1 MASNSNSN
9 SKSNP
14 LGYRTPPNSVANSVL
29 SSSNNNDDEDENKN
43 DSTTNMNA
51 AILSDEPK
59 LSSAALCT
67 RLKLQDA
74 IFRPEF
80 THQCLPGEYVRGY
93 QPLRSV
99 LQQVCQECG
108 YDYDYDCDC
117 DCDSNNSDSNSNARL
132 LHKSHRHHT
141 QATKELDMLVTLAPS
156 CRKCHVAMTIQKKK
170 RKLRQG
176 NRHVK
181 RIKGG
186 GVDEEEDDDP
196 TTATSA
202 NNGNDNDDSDN
213 ESEFQPSSGD
223 DDGDDDMS
231 NPEGTTRTRRMPQ
244 SEISESIGKA
254 LPEMV
259 DDKED
264 VMEDYLASP
273 IGKILQEFSVSSQKK
288 KNGTSSSTLDD
299 YCMTLVNGTDANAVA
314 YHNQVQKLA
323 LWFIENA
330 DESNVASTDSGGFW
344 KVVYLFQK
352 IKGKGYSLA
361 GYITLF
367 HFHAPFHKPE
377 PGIIVR
383 ICQALVLPPYQRQGH
398 GQRLMT
404 CVYDLAHDNYS
415 DIDDDNYKDDTKIVQ
430 INVEDPAPGFV
441 ALRNKVDYQL
451 VRQHLEW
458 FPTKPSKIG
467 HADFFTP
474 LIEIQAQAASA
485 LAKITPRQMHLCHE
499 LTKLQAVQQQQQQQQ
514 QQGATC
520 TSGKTMIQKDDE
532 MEKQFRLLVKK
543 RLNKEHRE
551 EMSALPT
558 KAGKQAFL
566 AKLFDKELKHYELIL
581 RACQ

>member
-1 MASNSNSN
+1 MASNINRN
-9 SKSNP
+9 RNP
-14 LGYRTPPNSVANSVL
+14 LGYRTPPNSIANSAL
-29 SSSNNNDDEDENKN
+29 STRSSNNDDDEATNNDNE
-43 DSTTNMNA
+43 DSTTNMNI

-67 RLKLQDA
+67 RLQLQDA

-99 LQQVCQECG
+99 LQQACQEC
-108 YDYDYDCDC
+108 DYDCD
-117 DCDSNNSDSNSNARL
+117 SDYSTSNSNSNSRR
-132 LHKSHRHHT
+132 LHKSHRHHS
-141 QATKELDMLVTLAPS
+141 QATKELDILVTLAPS

-186 GVDEEEDDDP
+186 GVPVDEQEEEEDDNP
-196 TTATSA
+196 TTATSE
-202 NNGNDNDDSDN
+202 NNGDDDDADN
-213 ESEFQPSSGD
+213 ESEFEPSSGD
-223 DDGDDDMS
+223 EDDGDDMS

-244 SEISESIGKA
+244 SEIFESIGKA

-259 DDKED
+259 DDEED
-264 VMEDYLASP
+264 VTEDYLASP

-288 KNGTSSSTLDD
+288 RKNGTSSSSTLDD
-299 YCMTLVNGTDANAVA
+299 FCMTLASGTDANAVA

-352 IKGKGYSLA
+352 IPGKGYSLA

-398 GQRLMT
+398 GQTLMT
-404 CVYDLAHDNYS
+404 CVYDLAHDRYS
-415 DIDDDNYKDDTKIVQ
+415 DIYDDCYKDDTKIVQ

-451 VRQHLEW
+451 VCQHLEW

-474 LIEIQAQAASA
+474 LTEIQAQAASA

-499 LTKLQAVQQQQQQQQ
+499 LTKLRAVQQQQQQQR
-514 QQGATC
+514 AMS
-520 TSGKTMIQKDDE
+520 TSETTMIQKVDE
-532 MEKQFRLLVKK
+532 LEKPFRLLVKK

-558 KAGKQAFL
+558 KAGKQALL
-566 AKLFDKELKHYELIL
+566 AKLFDKELKHYESIL
-581 RACQ
+581 RTCK

>member
-1 MASNSNSN
+1 MA
-9 SKSNP
+9 SNP
-14 LGYRTPPNSVANSVL
+14 LGYRTPPNSISTSVL
-29 SSSNNNDDEDENKN
+29 SSNNNDDDDN
-43 DSTTNMNA
+43 DSTTDMH
-51 AILSDEPK
+51 IGDEPK

-67 RLKLQDA
+67 RLQLQDV

-80 THQCLPGEYVRGY
+80 THQCLSGEYVRGY

-99 LQQVCQECG
+99 LQQVCQEC
-108 YDYDYDCDC
+108 DCC
-117 DCDSNNSDSNSNARL
+117 YDSNSSSNSNSNSRL
-132 LHKSHRHHT
+132 LHKSHRHHL
-141 QATKELDMLVTLAPS
+141 QATKELDILVTLAPS
-156 CRKCHVAMTIQKKK
+156 CRKCHVATTIQKKKRKLRQDK

-181 RIKGG
+181 RLKGG
-186 GVDEEEDDDP
+186 GGGGDEQEDDQDEEEEK
-196 TTATSA
+196 TSSTSD
-202 NNGNDNDDSDN
+202 NDNDSGF
-213 ESEFQPSSGD
+213 EPSSED
-223 DDGDDDMS
+223 EDDGDDGDDNMR
-231 NPEGTTRTRRMPQ
+231 NPEGTTRTSRMPQ
-244 SEISESIGKA
+244 SEILESISKA

-259 DDKED
+259 DDEED
-264 VMEDYLASP
+264 VTEDYLARP

-288 KNGTSSSTLDD
+288 KKNGTSSSKKSLDY
-299 YCMTLVNGTDANAVA
+299 YCMTLANGTDANVVA

-330 DESNVASTDSGGFW
+330 DESNVASNSGGFW

-352 IKGKGYSLA
+352 IPRKGYSLA
-361 GYITLF
+361 GYVTLF
-367 HFHAPFHKPE
+367 HFHAPFHKPK

-398 GQRLMT
+398 GQTLMT
-404 CVYDLAHDNYS
+404 CVYDLAHGKYS
-415 DIDDDNYKDDTKIVQ
+415 DIYKDNDTKIVQ

-474 LIEIQAQAASA
+474 LTEIQAQAASA

-499 LTKLQAVQQQQQQQQ
+499 LTRLKAARQQQ
-514 QQGATC
+514 QQGRGTR
-520 TSGKTMIQKDDE
+520 TSKAIIKKDE
-532 MEKQFRLLVKK
+532 ELEKQFRLLVKK

-558 KAGKQAFL
+558 KAGKQEFL
-566 AKLFDKELKHYELIL
+566 AKLFDKELKHYEGIL
-581 RACQ
+581 RTCQ

>member
-1 MASNSNSN
+1 MA
-9 SKSNP
+9 SNP
-14 LGYRTPPNSVANSVL
+14 LGYRTPPNSISTSVL
-29 SSSNNNDDEDENKN
+29 SSNNNDDDDN
-43 DSTTNMNA
+43 DSTTDMH
-51 AILSDEPK
+51 IGDEPK

-67 RLKLQDA
+67 RLQLQDV

-80 THQCLPGEYVRGY
+80 THQCLSGEYVRGY

-99 LQQVCQECG
+99 LQQVCQEC
-108 YDYDYDCDC
+108 DCC
-117 DCDSNNSDSNSNARL
+117 YDSNSSSNSNSNSRL
-132 LHKSHRHHT
+132 LHKSHRHHL
-141 QATKELDMLVTLAPS
+141 QATKELDILVTLAPS
-156 CRKCHVAMTIQKKK
+156 CRKCHVATTIQKKKRKLRQDK

-181 RIKGG
+181 RLKGG
-186 GVDEEEDDDP
+186 GGGGDEQEDDQDEEEEK
-196 TTATSA
+196 TSSTSD
-202 NNGNDNDDSDN
+202 NDNDSGF
-213 ESEFQPSSGD
+213 EPSSED
-223 DDGDDDMS
+223 EDDGDDGDDNMR
-231 NPEGTTRTRRMPQ
+231 NPEGTTRTSRMPQ
-244 SEISESIGKA
+244 SEILESISKA

-259 DDKED
+259 DDEED
-264 VMEDYLASP
+264 VTEDYLARP

-288 KNGTSSSTLDD
+288 KKNGTSSSKKSLDY
-299 YCMTLVNGTDANAVA
+299 YCMTLANGTDANVVA

-330 DESNVASTDSGGFW
+330 DESNVASNSGGFW

-352 IKGKGYSLA
+352 IPRKGYSLA
-361 GYITLF
+361 GYVTLF
-367 HFHAPFHKPE
+367 HFHAPFHKPK

-398 GQRLMT
+398 GQTLMT
-404 CVYDLAHDNYS
+404 CVYDLAHGKYS
-415 DIDDDNYKDDTKIVQ
+415 DIYKDNDTKIVQ

-474 LIEIQAQAASA
+474 LTEIQAQAASA

-499 LTKLQAVQQQQQQQQ
+499 LTRLQAARQQQ
-514 QQGATC
+514 QQGRGTR
-520 TSGKTMIQKDDE
+520 TSKAIIKKDE
-532 MEKQFRLLVKK
+532 ELEKQFRLLVKK

-558 KAGKQAFL
+558 KAGKQEFL
-566 AKLFDKELKHYELIL
+566 AKLFDKELKHYEGIL
-581 RACQ
+581 RTCQ